1 MRGKNFPTEMIYQ
14 VFSLLLVFIIVH
26 GCWSLSSFM
35 EPMSP

>member
-14 VFSLLLVFIIVH
+14 VFSLLLVFIIVR
-26 GCWSLSSFM
+26 WSSSSFM